1 MKFSIQYILDKP
13 ERCCRFVLHGCPPLD
28 LDHTFAVVGVYGY
41 LVSVAIGLTYFEE
54 QGEIEFVSVG
64 IKILSDI
71 VTDDVQ
77 TKDWG
82 NVVLGERAYG
92 GLGNLGVE
100 T

>member
-1 MKFSIQYILDKP
+1 M
-13 ERCCRFVLHGCPPLD
+13 
-28 LDHTFAVVGVYGY
+28 VGVYGY

-82 NVVLGERAYG
+82 NVVLRERAYG